1 MDAETGKGI
10 GSQGAGWDR
19 IRWALEV
26 VALVAGMAAVVSSF
40 PPGASWQAQGCL
52 VIGAALLFLGIMTSI
67 VEAILHVNPRRKPG
81 MESPPRFK
89 GVYILD
95 RPGLP
100 PQDLLGMEF
109 EYARI
114 TASEAMNDR
123 HTLVNFYLL
132 LTGVVVSAV
141 AALLS
146 SESPLDPLADAL
158 PFVGMALLWA
168 LCIIGWLYLLQIIR
182 LRQAWRGSAAT
193 MNQIKAFYIANVARF
208 TAGEFKKAFRWQIE
222 TLPPAGKLWTINFFS
237 ATLIALLNSLV
248 YVGGGLLCAVGLQ
261 VSSEA
266 WPWLVPSL
274 AFLGLV
280 LFVFSLY
287 MYVRFLRLEA

>member
-1 MDAETGKGI
+1 MDEETGKGT
-10 GSQGAGWDR
+10 GSQGAEWDR
-19 IRWALEV
+19 MRWFLEA
-26 VALVAGMAAVVSSF
+26 VALVAGMAAVVSNI

-52 VIGAALLFLGIMTSI
+52 VFGAALLFLGIMTSI
-67 VEAILHVNPRRKPG
+67 MEAILHFNQRRKPG
-81 MESPPRFK
+81 TESLPRFE
-89 GVYILD
+89 GVYISD
-95 RPGLP
+95 QPGLP

-123 HTLVNFYLL
+123 HTVVNFYLL

-146 SESPLDPLADAL
+146 AERPPGPVADAL
-158 PFVGMALLWA
+158 PYVGMALLWA
-168 LCIIGWLYLLQIIR
+168 LCIVGWLYLLQIIR

-193 MNQIKAFYIANVARF
+193 MNQIKAFYFANVARF
-208 TAGEFKKAFRWQIE
+208 TSREFKKAFCWQME
-222 TLPPAGKLWTINFFS
+222 TLPPAAKLWTIHFFS
-237 ATLIALLNSLV
+237 AALIALLNSLV
-248 YVGGGLLCAVGLQ
+248 YVGGGLLHTVGLQ

-280 LFVFSLY
+280 LFVFSLH
-287 MYVRFLRLEA
+287 MYVRFLRQEA